1 MTSPLVDLRD
11 LRLLVAGGGSG
22 IGQACV
28 RLAKAA
34 GARVAATTMPGAGET
49 VPDAEFARDCD
60 MRDDAQVDATVRGA
74 ATALGGI
81 DAAIVTAG
89 IFELRGIGETGPEDW
104 ERIIS
109 VNLGGAYRVA
119 RTLAPIFQA
128 KRGGSLV
135 LFSSQIGLIGHRRA
149 TAYAASKGGVNAL
162 AKTLALEFASLGARV
177 NAVAPGPVETPMTA
191 IARSDPARAAG
202 LVDSIPLGRLGQ
214 ADEIARTALFLA
226 SPAASFI
233 TGHVLV
239 ADGGVT
245 AA

>member
-1 MTSPLVDLRD
+1 MTAPLVDLRD
-11 LRLLVAGGGSG
+11 LRLLVVGGGSG
-22 IGQACV
+22 IGQSCV
-28 RLAKAA
+28 RLAAEA
-34 GARVAATTMPGAGET
+34 GAIVAATTMPGANET
-49 VPDAEFARDCD
+49 VPQAKSVRDCD
-60 MRDDAQVDATVRGA
+60 TRDDGQVAAAVRDAA
-74 ATALGGI
+74 LALGGI

-89 IFELRGIGETGPEDW
+89 VFEHRGIGETAPEDW
-104 ERIIS
+104 ERVIS
-109 VNLGGAYRVA
+109 INLGGPYRVA
-119 RTLAPIFQA
+119 RALAPIFEAQ
-128 KRGGSLV
+128 RGGSFV

-162 AKTLALEFASLGARV
+162 AKTLALEFAPFGARA
-177 NAVAPGPVETPMTA
+177 NAVAPGPIETPMTA

-202 LVDSIPLGRLGQ
+202 LVAAIPLGRLGQ

>member
-1 MTSPLVDLRD
+1 MTAPLVDLRG
-11 LRLLVAGGGSG
+11 LRLLVVGGGSG

-28 RLAKAA
+28 NLAKAA
-34 GARVAATTMPGAGET
+34 GARVAATTMPDAGEA
-49 VPDAEFARDCD
+49 VSEAEFARDCD
-60 MRDDAQVDATVRGA
+60 VRDDVQVDAVVRDA
-74 ATALGGI
+74 AGTLGGI

-104 ERIIS
+104 ERVMSI
-109 VNLGGAYRVA
+109 NLGGAYRVA
-119 RTLAPIFQA
+119 RAVAPVFQA
-128 KRGGSLV
+128 QRGGSLV
-135 LFSSQIGLIGHRRA
+135 LFSSQIGQIGHRRA

-162 AKTLALEFASLGARV
+162 ARTLALEFAPFGARA
-177 NAVAPGPVETPMTA
+177 NAVAPGPIETPMTA
-191 IARSDPARAAG
+191 IARADPARAAG

-233 TGHVLV
+233 TGHILV